1 MKKHK
6 WEKKF
11 FRFLLL
17 VIIILS
23 FCLFMVSFLRIIQWA
38 KESKEI
44 QDLSSN
50 AQKEVIMEEVED
62 DETTEIVEQPKKV
75 EKFDPYWDYIK
86 MNLLDVDFSNLRK
99 TNSDVIGWIQVPET
113 NVNYPFVQAND
124 NDYYLHH
131 AFDKKRNSAG
141 WIFLDYRN
149 DLENLNQ
156 NTIIYGHGR
165 YDRTMFGS
173 LKNLLKS
180 SWLKNTD
187 NHIIKLSTEYQN
199 TLWQIFSVYHIPTTG
214 DYLTTVFATEEEYQ
228 KFLDTMKS
236 RSVYQFKT
244 TVSATDKILTLSTC
258 YNDKEKLVVHA
269 KLIKIQ
275 NK

>member
-1 MKKHK
+1 
-6 WEKKF
+6 
-11 FRFLLL
+11 
-17 VIIILS
+17 
-23 FCLFMVSFLRIIQWA
+23 MVSFLRIIQWA

-214 DYLTTVFATEEEYQ
+214 DYLTTVFATKEEYQ
-228 KFLDTMKS
+228 EFLDTMKS

>member
-1 MKKHK
+1 MKKRRL
-6 WEKKF
+6 KKRI

-17 VIIILS
+17 VIIVLS
-23 FCLFMVSFLRIIQWA
+23 FALLIVSLSHIIKWA
-38 KESKEI
+38 IESKEI
-44 QDLSSN
+44 QDISSN
-50 AQKEVIMEEVED
+50 AQKEVVIKEVED
-62 DETTEIVEQPKKV
+62 DEQTEIIEQPKEV
-75 EKFDPYWDYIK
+75 EKFNPYWDYIK
-86 MNLLDVDFSNLRK
+86 MNLLEVDFSNLKK
-99 TNSDVIGWIQVPET
+99 TNSDVIGWIQVPNT
-113 NVNYPFVQAND
+113 NVNYPFVQTTD

-131 AFDKKRNSAG
+131 AFNKSRNSAG

-149 DLENLNQ
+149 DLEILNQ

-180 SWLKNTD
+180 SWQKNTN

-214 DYLTTVFATEEEYQ
+214 DYLTTYFPSEEEYQ
-228 KFLDTMKS
+228 AFLDKILK
-236 RSVYQFKT
+236 RSAYQFPT
-244 TVSATDKILTLSTC
+244 TVSSTDKILTLSTC
-258 YNDKEKLVVHA
+258 YNDEEKLVVHA

>member
-214 DYLTTVFATEEEYQ
+214 EYFTTVFATKEEYQ
-228 KFLDTMKS
+228 EFLDTMKS